1 MAAIEMI
8 LEHHK
13 RGLRQRH
20 LLKKSIVKS
29 YLMWLKPSPS
39 LLGVKETVLVAN

>member
-20 LLKKSIVKS
+20 LLKKNIVKS
-29 YLMWLKPSPS
+29 YLMWLKPSSS